1 MISTINERNFR
12 GVDLNLL
19 VTFLVLMR
27 ERSVSGAARKLF
39 IGQPAASSALARLRE
54 LFGDEL
60 LVRGAH
66 GMEPTARALALEA
79 ALAPALGEV
88 QAALFESLA
97 FDPATA
103 EHTFTLGMPDWVELW
118 LMPRLFERVRLE
130 APGVRIAVK
139 VCDPFTGTAMLEAGE
154 IDLGVGAFREGPRW
168 QKYTPLRTMGFRCLF
183 NPALVKTRRRGRLA
197 LADYT
202 AHPHVLVSY
211 RAAFESAADEQ
222 LAAQGLR
229 RDVRYVTPRFALVP
243 GILRHSPA
251 IGTAPEVLAPL
262 WPDLVSCAVP
272 VALPAFDV
280 SAIGHARRERDPALA
295 WLLGVIAE
303 VARE

>member
-1 MISTINERNFR
+1 MNAINERKFR

-60 LVRGAH
+60 LVRGAS

-79 ALAPALGEV
+79 ALAPALGDV
-88 QAALFESLA
+88 QAALFEA
-97 FDPATA
+97 APFDPVTA

-118 LMPRLFERVRLE
+118 LMPRLFERVRVL
-130 APGVRIAVK
+130 APNVRLAVK
-139 VCDPFTGTAMLEAGE
+139 VCDPFTGTALLESGE
-154 IDLGVGAFREGPRW
+154 IDLGIGAFRPGPRW
-168 QKYTPLRTMGFRCLF
+168 QKHALLRTMGFRCF
-183 NPALVKTRRRGRLA
+183 FHGDLVKTRRRGRLA
-197 LADYT
+197 LADYA

-229 RDVRYVTPRFALVP
+229 RDVRYVTPRFALLP
-243 GILRHSPA
+243 ELLRHSPA

-262 WPDLVSCAVP
+262 WPDLVSCPVP
-272 VALPAFDV
+272 VALAPFDV
-280 SAIGHARRERDPALA
+280 SAIRHARREHDPALA
-295 WLLGVIAE
+295 WLLDVVAD
-303 VARE
+303 VARQ

>member
-1 MISTINERNFR
+1 MVNINERNFR

-19 VTFLVLMR
+19 VTFLVLVR

-60 LVRGAH
+60 LVRGPN

-79 ALAPALGEV
+79 ALGPALGQV
-88 QAALFESLA
+88 QAALFEPAA
-97 FDPATA
+97 FAPASA
-103 EHTFTLGMPDWVELW
+103 AHTFTLGMPDWVELW
-118 LMPRLFERVRLE
+118 LMPRLFERVRVA
-130 APGVRIAVK
+130 APGVRIAAK
-139 VCDPFTGTAMLEAGE
+139 VCDPYTATAMLEAGE
-154 IDLGVGAFREGPRW
+154 IDMGIGAFREGPRW
-168 QKYTPLRTMGFRCLF
+168 QRQTPLRTLGFCCLF
-183 NPALVKTRRRGRLA
+183 NPALVKTRRRGRLS
-197 LADYT
+197 LAEYT

-243 GILRHSPA
+243 ELLRHSPA

-272 VALPAFDV
+272 VDLAPFDV
-280 SAIGHARRERDPALA
+280 SAIRHARRERDPALE
-295 WLLGVIAE
+295 WLLGVVIE
-303 VARE
+303 VVRE